1 LDKVNRIFKPSE
13 AHKLEDPARLSWL
26 PPAEVIERL
35 PLGTGMRVVDVGAG
49 TGYFSIPIARIIAPA
64 GEVFAVDLQPEMLD
78 LLASKLSGPDAP
90 QNISLQQGSAAKLPL
105 PDASAD
111 LVFFANIWH
120 ELDDTVAAVRE
131 ARRLLTP
138 AGKIAILDWQ
148 PDAPPPPGPP
158 QDHRVA
164 ASDVVRLLT
173 ANGCNIIYSENVGQF
188 SYLVL
193 AS

>member
-1 LDKVNRIFKPSE
+1 MNRIFKPSE
-13 AHKLEDPARLSWL
+13 AHKLEDPARLAWL

-35 PLGTGMRVVDVGAG
+35 ALEPGMRVVDVGAG
-49 TGYFSIPIARIIAPA
+49 TGYFSIPIARVVGPG

-78 LLASKLSGPDAP
+78 MLASKLSGPDAP
-90 QNISLQQGSAAKLPL
+90 RNISLHQGSAAKLPL

-120 ELDDTVAAVRE
+120 ELDDTLAVVRE
-131 ARRLLTP
+131 TRRILTTV
-138 AGKIAILDWQ
+138 GKIAILDWRS
-148 PDAPPPPGPP
+148 DAPPPPGPP

-164 ASDVVRLLT
+164 ASDVVSLLT
-173 ANGCNIIYSENVGQF
+173 ANGCNIVHSENVGQF